1 LRRSHIRH
9 FVSQFLSHLFTVN
22 VADFSMNHLD
32 SIPPLHGAVIT
43 DVVLVDRIE
52 RRSTGAFRSESL
64 PGHLLHVVVAG
75 EVRQQSGGV
84 IQDFGAGHAIWYWE
98 NEPVQGTV
106 LKAPW
111 VFFTV
116 NFLAPT
122 LPPPPLDQRVRKV
135 GAPTVRRMEELLS
148 AWRDAGQAP
157 MVRHLRA
164 QALLLQIVADLLPAE
179 ARTQRIDRSTSMW
192 WKVESKLRSHLAEP
206 IDLTKISRLAACSQ
220 SRIIRAC
227 HLATG
232 MPPMKRLKQLRLG
245 YARGLVQL
253 SDLSMSE
260 IAFRIAYSRVH
271 EFSRDYRK
279 HFGLTPTQDRRQ
291 GPDYHRRQ

>member
-1 LRRSHIRH
+1 MSR
-9 FVSQFLSHLFTVN
+9 FLSHLLFRN
-22 VADFSMNHLD
+22 VADFSMSPPD
-32 SIPPLHGAVIT
+32 SIHPLHGAVIT

-52 RRSTGAFRSESL
+52 RRSTGSFRSESL
-64 PGHLLHVVVAG
+64 PGHLVHVVVGG

-106 LKAPW
+106 LRAPW
-111 VFFTV
+111 EFFTV

-135 GAPTVRRMEELLS
+135 GAQTIRRTEELLS
-148 AWRDAGQAP
+148 AWRDAALAP
-157 MVRHLRA
+157 MVRHLRVH
-164 QALLLQIVADLLPAE
+164 ALLLQIIADLLPAE
-179 ARTQRIDRSTSMW
+179 ARAQRIDRPASIW
-192 WKVESKLRSHLAEP
+192 WEVEAKLRIRLAEP
-206 IDLTKISRLAACSQ
+206 IDLAEIARLAACSQ

-245 YARGLVQL
+245 YARGLVRL

-260 IAFRIAYSRVH
+260 IAFRIAYTRVH

-279 HFGLTPTQDRRQ
+279 HFGLTPTEDRRR
-291 GPDYHRRQ
+291 GPDYRKRRV